1 MCRSIVAA
9 VMIVAMPAG
18 AAAQTITSFDA
29 GRPKDSRV
37 TIGVTIPFGKRT
49 DAQEHKPRLEL
60 GFDHRSTDRSM
71 RVTGTELHRQDFTKL
86 RVGLSLSDD
95 PHLML
100 NGRTVRKIDG
110 RYNLS
115 TVAWVGIG
123 IVMTASLGALV
134 LNEMLDDSS
143 E

>member
-60 GFDHRSTDRSM
+60 GFDHRRTDRSL
-71 RVTGTELHRQDFTKL
+71 RVTETELRRQDFANL

-95 PHLML
+95 PHLTL
-100 NGRTVRKIDG
+100 NGRTIQKLDG

-115 TVAWVGIG
+115 TIAWVGIG
-123 IVMTASLGALV
+123 VVAVAGTGALV
-134 LNEMLDDSS
+134 LNEMLDDAS

>member
-1 MCRSIVAA
+1 MFRSITLAAITVA
-9 VMIVAMPAG
+9 IPAG
-18 AAAQTITSFDA
+18 AAAQTNTSFDA
-29 GRPKDSRV
+29 SRPKDSQV
-37 TIGVTIPFGKRT
+37 TIGVTIPFGKRS